1 MTWDLFAPRM
11 MQRLSGDLDEEI
23 RVSPK
28 FCPQQTLLSFIHSR
42 VFQVSL
48 QRGLTGRVIKSS
60 QE

>member
-1 MTWDLFAPRM
+1 MTWGLFAPRM
-11 MQRLSGDLDEEI
+11 MHEWLGTGKEKI
-23 RVSPK
+23 RTSPS
-28 FCPQQTLLSFIHSR
+28 FCPQQTLGSFIHSR